1 MNQFAEWIYPT
12 ATSLLVSGW
21 VVEAVESE
29 SDAEV
34 FCVDVRVDLED
45 EAELLAEEPVTE
57 DFLVAVEAAVVV
69 EVVVVVVFV
78 VFTVGTGLL
87 SVVETPLK

>member
-1 MNQFAEWIYPT
+1 M
-12 ATSLLVSGW
+12 SGW
-21 VVEAVESE
+21 VVEAVVEFLVEAE

-34 FCVDVRVDLED
+34 FCVDVWVDLED